1 MEFLKVL
8 GIEATNKGTST
19 GSVFFDSSSSL
30 LESKSPVNG
39 QKIGTVYE
47 TTESEYQL
55 VMAKAEEAF
64 KYWRNVP
71 APKRGEIVR
80 QCGEEFRKYKQ
91 ELGQLVS
98 YEM

>member
-39 QKIGTVYE
+39 QKIGAW
-47 TTESEYQL
+47 S
-55 VMAKAEEAF
+55 M
-64 KYWRNVP
+64 
-71 APKRGEIVR
+71 KRQSQNIN
-80 QCGEEFRKYKQ
+80 
-91 ELGQLVS
+91 
-98 YEM
+98 